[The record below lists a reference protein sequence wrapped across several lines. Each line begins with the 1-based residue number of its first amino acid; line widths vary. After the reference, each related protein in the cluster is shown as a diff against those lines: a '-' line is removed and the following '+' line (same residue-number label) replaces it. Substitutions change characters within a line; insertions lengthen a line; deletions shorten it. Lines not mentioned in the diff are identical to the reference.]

1 MTIGLPTHCM
11 PGRGLPLMVPGV
23 CGHVELGMRMTL
35 WWSTREEA
43 RLRQEIPLSPYTTG
57 QCWGERSPQH
67 GTPSFLLRRFVGHQW
82 LDENVRSMSQKL
94 PTLTQWNHSHI
105 LS

>member
-57 QCWGERSPQH
+57 QCWGEV
-67 GTPSFLLRRFVGHQW
+67 PSARHTLLPPEEIRGAPVA
-82 LDENVRSMSQKL
+82 
-94 PTLTQWNHSHI
+94 
-105 LS
+105 